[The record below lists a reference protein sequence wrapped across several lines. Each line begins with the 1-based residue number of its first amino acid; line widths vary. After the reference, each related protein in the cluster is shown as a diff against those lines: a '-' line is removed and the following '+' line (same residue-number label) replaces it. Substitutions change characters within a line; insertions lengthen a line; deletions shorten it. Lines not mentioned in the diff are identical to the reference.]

1 MGDPA
6 PDQATDDLV
15 HLAVMV
21 EASLHFGDG
30 NRARSLGERL
40 LEQLSRHYR
49 AMRPLRLRCEPT
61 VGAALADEAFNLIDD
76 LQQLVAGNDHHGSLV
91 ALRNRVERLMEHE
104 AAVVM
109 MLGSS
114 GTLP

>member
-1 MGDPA
+1 MREPA
-6 PDQATDDLV
+6 PDRATDDLV

-40 LEQLSRHYR
+40 LEQLSQHYR

-76 LQQLVAGNDHHGSLV
+76 LQQLVAGHDHGSLV
-91 ALRNRVERLMEHE
+91 ALGNRVERLMEHE

-109 MLGSS
+109 MLGPS
-114 GTLP
+114 GPLP

>member
-1 MGDPA
+1 MGEPA
-6 PDQATDDLV
+6 PDRASDDLV
-15 HLAVMV
+15 DLAVMV
-21 EASLHFGDG
+21 EASLHFGDE
-30 NRARSLGERL
+30 NRARVLGERL

-76 LQQLVAGNDHHGSLV
+76 LQQLLAGNDQGSLV
-91 ALRNRVERLMEHE
+91 ALRNRIERLMEHE

-109 MLGSS
+109 MLGPS
-114 GTLP
+114 GPLP